1 GGAMDLAQKAKRVVV
16 VMNHVDKYG
25 NAKIVSECT
34 LPLTSKKCV
43 DLIITDMAVM
53 EVTQG
58 GLILQELMS
67 PYTVEDIKKHTE
79 ADFKIGSN
87 LLVIE

>member
-1 GGAMDLAQKAKRVVV
+1 MDLAQKAKQVVV

-53 EVTQG
+53 EVTQD

>member
-1 GGAMDLAQKAKRVVV
+1 
-16 VMNHVDKYG
+16 
-25 NAKIVSECT
+25 VSECT

-53 EVTQG
+53 EVTQE
-58 GLILQELMS
+58 GLVLQELMS
-67 PYTVEDIKKHTE
+67 PYTVEDIKQHTE
-79 ADFKIGSN
+79 ADFEIGSN

>member
-1 GGAMDLAQKAKRVVV
+1 
-16 VMNHVDKYG
+16 MNHVDKYG

-53 EVTQG
+53 EVTPS
-58 GLILQELMS
+58 GLILQKLMS
-67 PYTVEDIKKHTE
+67 PYVEDVKRHTE
-79 ADFKIGSN
+79 ADFQMV
-87 LLVIE
+87 LT

>member
-1 GGAMDLAQKAKRVVV
+1 MLINTEMQNCSRVYITI
-16 VMNHVDKYG
+16 NF
-25 NAKIVSECT
+25 
-34 LPLTSKKCV
+34 KKCV

-67 PYTVEDIKKHTE
+67 PYTVEDIKTYRSG
-79 ADFKIGSN
+79 F
-87 LLVIE
+87 

>member
-1 GGAMDLAQKAKRVVV
+1 
-16 VMNHVDKYG
+16 MNHVDKYG
-25 NAKIVSECT
+25 NAKIVSRYIT
-34 LPLTSKKCV
+34 INFKKCV

-53 EVTQG
+53 EVTE

-67 PYTVEDIKKHTE
+67 PYTVEDIKQHTE
-79 ADFKIGSN
+79 ANFKIGSN

>member
-1 GGAMDLAQKAKRVVV
+1 
-16 VMNHVDKYG
+16 MNHVDKYG

-34 LPLTSKKCV
+34 LPLTSKMCGFNYYGYGSNGSNAGWTYFTRI
-43 DLIITDMAVM
+43 DEPIH
-53 EVTQG
+53 
-58 GLILQELMS
+58 S
-67 PYTVEDIKKHTE
+67 RRYKKHTE

>member
-1 GGAMDLAQKAKRVVV
+1 
-16 VMNHVDKYG
+16 
-25 NAKIVSECT
+25 
-34 LPLTSKKCV
+34 
-43 DLIITDMAVM
+43 M
-53 EVTQG
+53 EVTQD

>member
-1 GGAMDLAQKAKRVVV
+1 
-16 VMNHVDKYG
+16 
-25 NAKIVSECT
+25 
-34 LPLTSKKCV
+34 
-43 DLIITDMAVM
+43 M

-67 PYTVEDIKKHTE
+67 PYTVEDIKHTE

>member
-1 GGAMDLAQKAKRVVV
+1 MSINTEMQNCFGVYITI
-16 VMNHVDKYG
+16 NF
-25 NAKIVSECT
+25 
-34 LPLTSKKCV
+34 KKCV

-53 EVTQG
+53 EVTEG

-67 PYTVEDIKKHTE
+67 PYTVEDIKQHTE
-79 ADFKIGSN
+79 ANFKIGSN

>member
-1 GGAMDLAQKAKRVVV
+1 
-16 VMNHVDKYG
+16 
-25 NAKIVSECT
+25 
-34 LPLTSKKCV
+34 SKKCV

-53 EVTQG
+53 EVTPS

-67 PYTVEDIKKHTE
+67 PYTVEDIKRHTE
-79 ADFKIGSN
+79 ADFQISSN